1 MSKLFDPTKP
11 VQTRDG
17 RPVRILA
24 TGISSPD
31 GPIVALVASSSVPGR
46 EYALHFYEDGRY
58 AEDYTS
64 ADDLVNV
71 SQPVVVDGWLNVY
84 ATVEAR
90 RRNRPQVW
98 DTRFDADK
106 AASSERVACIK
117 IHCEVTE
124 GVGL

>member
-1 MSKLFDPTKP
+1 MKKQFDPTKP

-17 RPVRILA
+17 RPVTILA
-24 TGISSPD
+24 MGVDSPD
-31 GPIVALVASSSVPGR
+31 GPIVALVTCPAGYVN
-46 EYALHFYEDGRY
+46 AMHFYSDGRY
-58 AEDYTS
+58 LAGYDS
-64 ADDLVNV
+64 PDDLVNV
-71 SQPVVVDGWLNVY
+71 PQTLVVDGWMNVY

-124 GVGL
+124 GEGL